1 MIEPKRVGI
10 VHEHDVLRCG
20 IATCLEEDGFLSVA
34 YAVADEPPPEQV
46 DTAIVSSRA
55 LAIASLDCPLVLFDD
70 ETACAS
76 GSHSPRVYA
85 TITLGVVTA
94 EQLIASVR
102 AAAAGLRVEPPPPPP
117 SASRRLDERR
127 LQVLRLLASGGTTRA
142 ISDKLCYSER
152 TIKTL
157 IRDVEYELSAS
168 SRAQAVAEAIRQGLI

>member
-1 MIEPKRVGI
+1 MERKRVGI

-20 IATCLEEDGFLSVA
+20 IATCLEEDAFLSVA
-34 YAVADEPPPEQV
+34 YAVADRPPPVEV
-46 DTAIVSSRA
+46 DTAIVSGRA

-70 ETACAS
+70 DTACAA

-94 EQLIASVR
+94 EQLVASVR
-102 AAAAGLRVEPPPPPP
+102 AAAAGLRVESPRGP

-127 LQVLRLLASGGTTRA
+127 LKVLRLLAEGDTTRA
-142 ISDKLCYSER
+142 ISQKLCYSER
-152 TIKTL
+152 TIKSL
-157 IRDVEYELSAS
+157 IRDVEYDLSAS

>member
-20 IATCLEEDGFLSVA
+20 IASCLAEDEFLLVA
-34 YAVADEPPPEQV
+34 YAVAEEPAPQEV
-46 DTAIVSSRA
+46 DAAIVSGRA
-55 LAIASLDCPLVLFDD
+55 LAHSSLDCPLVLFDD

-102 AAAAGLRVEPPPPPP
+102 AAAAGLRVEPLRAAT
-117 SASRRLDERR
+117 ASRRLDERR
-127 LQVLRLLASGGTTRA
+127 IQVLRLLASGDTTRT

-152 TIKTL
+152 TIKSL